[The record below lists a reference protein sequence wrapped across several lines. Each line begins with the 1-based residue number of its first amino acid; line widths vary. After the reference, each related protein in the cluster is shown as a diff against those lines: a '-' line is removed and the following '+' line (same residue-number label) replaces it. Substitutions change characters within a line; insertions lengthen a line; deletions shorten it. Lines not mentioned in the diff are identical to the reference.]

1 VNQIIKETHI
11 VPDDVTGVRLKD
23 YAPTV
28 FTLIQS
34 RKGITKAIKRGELI
48 LDGEKVETGRMI
60 APGQRIELIDL
71 QLTPPKEYRLK
82 MEVVYE
88 DEFLAVVNKPA
99 GIEVNGNKFK
109 TVENALAGNLT
120 PTTEEDALNWPRPV
134 HRIDFPTSGLLMI
147 AKTHKAQVVLGKQFE
162 NRTIKKRYRAIVMG
176 KTPQCGEITTPVDG
190 RTAHS
195 ELSLVTCTPSLR
207 SEWLTLVDLTPHT
220 GRMHQLRRHMA
231 SIGHP
236 ILGDKLYGTD
246 GNILGGKGLFLSA
259 VELTFTHPIH
269 NTPITVTTDDPEK
282 FETTLK
288 REESRWRKFNED
300 TS

>member
-1 VNQIIKETHI
+1 MNQIIRETHI
-11 VPDDVTGVRLKD
+11 VPEGVENIRLKD

-28 FTLIQS
+28 FTLIKS
-34 RKGITKAIKRGELI
+34 RKGITKAIKRGELV
-48 LDGEKVETGRMI
+48 LDGEKVETGRII
-60 APGQRIELIDL
+60 ASGQRIDLIDL

-82 MEVVYE
+82 MEVIYE
-88 DEFLAVVNKPA
+88 DEFLAVINKPA

-120 PTTEEDALNWPRPV
+120 PTTEGDALNWPRPV
-134 HRIDFPTSGLLMI
+134 HRIDYPTSGLLMI
-147 AKTHKAQVVLGKQFE
+147 AKTHKAQIELGKQFE

-176 KTPQCGEITTPVDG
+176 KTAEHGEIATPIDG

-195 ELSLVTCTPSLR
+195 EFLSIKYVRSLR
-207 SEWLTLVDLTPHT
+207 SEWLTLVDLYPHT

-236 ILGDKLYGTD
+236 ILGDKLYGNE
-246 GNILGGKGLFLSA
+246 GNILEGKGLFLSA

-269 NTPITVTTDDPEK
+269 NSPITVTADDPEK
-282 FETTLK
+282 FATTLR
-288 REESRWRKFNED
+288 REEERWNKFKD
-300 TS
+300 RP